1 MCLGTR
7 QKSQRFLVYVLQEML
22 VPMGDVH
29 MKFVFSACMLEHL
42 TDSVIAAILTRLLSR
57 VLEAPTVEL
66 QMCDFSDSMDASLDG
81 LYVAFSEFS
90 EHLEDLLRIVVP
102 AIRNPEFTENVFKA
116 ERRQS
121 IVDMRGVQQIC
132 RTSTP

>member
-22 VPMGDVH
+22 IPMGVVH

-42 TDSVIAAILTRLLSR
+42 TGSVIAAIHTRR

-66 QMCDFSDSMDASLDG
+66 QMCDFSDLVDASLDG
-81 LYVAFSEFS
+81 LYVAF
-90 EHLEDLLRIVVP
+90 R
-102 AIRNPEFTENVFKA
+102 
-116 ERRQS
+116 
-121 IVDMRGVQQIC
+121 
-132 RTSTP
+132 